1 MLDILRKSLHFGI
14 GAISMTR
21 EKAEQLVQ
29 EAVKKGEINSDEAKG
44 LADQL
49 VKKGEEER
57 HHLTT
62 TVKQEV
68 KQMREEIGFVSQE
81 KFKQLEERVLKMEQ
95 QLETMK

>member
-1 MLDILRKSLHFGI
+1 
-14 GAISMTR
+14 
-21 EKAEQLVQ
+21 VQ